1 MVGDL
6 MLKVNDLV
14 SRISYNHDVIFKIK
28 DINID
33 VVLLEGYEKRLVA
46 TAPISDLVLV
56 EDSKIKALDETT
68 TNRVKSIKRVSRN
81 KLHMTGKILHIDAD
95 KIYLDKCL
103 KLYEELS
110 LPAYGVYMNE
120 VDIKT
125 HILGLME
132 ELDPDIV
139 VLTGHDSYNKK
150 GIKDLN
156 NYRNTTDYIEA
167 VKQIRKHYS
176 KDHIFVFAGACQS
189 NFEALIAS
197 GANFASSP
205 KRVNI
210 DAYDP
215 AIIAI
220 KAATTPF
227 NEIIN
232 LEEIKEILDSK
243 KNGISGIESYG
254 KMRLFL

>member
-1 MVGDL
+1 MF
-6 MLKVNDLV
+6 KINDYV
-14 SRISYNHDVIFKIK
+14 SRISYNHDVTFQII
-28 DINID
+28 DIIGD
-33 VVLLEGYEKRLVA
+33 IAILEGFEQRLIA
-46 TAPISDLVLV
+46 TSPFIDLVLV
-56 EDSKIKALDETT
+56 EEPRLREIEKRSLSRINGIKKL
-68 TNRVKSIKRVSRN
+68 SRH
-81 KLHMTGKILHIDAD
+81 KVHMTGKILHIDSD
-95 KIYLDKCL
+95 EKYLEKCL

-110 LPAYGVYMNE
+110 LPAYGVFMKEEN
-120 VDIKT
+120 IKN
-125 HILGLME
+125 HILDLIE
-132 ELDPDIV
+132 QLDPDVIV
-139 VLTGHDSYNKK
+139 ITGHDSYNKK
-150 GIKDLN
+150 GIKELK
-156 NYRNTTDYIEA
+156 NYRNTSLYVDA
-167 VKQIRKHYS
+167 VKLIRKHYS

-227 NEIIN
+227 NDIIN
-232 LEEIKEILDSK
+232 LDEVKDLLEAK
-243 KNGISGIESYG
+243 KDGISGIESYG

>member
-1 MVGDL
+1 MF
-6 MLKVNDLV
+6 KINDYV
-14 SRISYNHDVIFKIK
+14 SRISYNHDIIFKI
-28 DINID
+28 IAIEND
-33 VVLLEGYEKRLVA
+33 VATLEGYDKRLIA
-46 TAPISDLVLV
+46 TSHILDLVLV
-56 EDSKIKALDETT
+56 DKNKITEVEEAS
-68 TNRVKSIKRVSRN
+68 RVRIKGLKKLARH

-95 KIYLDKCL
+95 KDYLDKCL

-120 VDIKT
+120 KDIKT
-125 HILGLME
+125 YILDLINQ
-132 ELDPDIV
+132 LDPDIII
-139 VLTGHDSYNKK
+139 LTGHDSYNKK
-150 GIKDLN
+150 GIKELS
-156 NYRNTTDYIEA
+156 NYRNTIDYIEA

-189 NFEALIAS
+189 NFEAIMAS

-232 LEEIKEILDSK
+232 LEEIVDLLESK
-243 KNGISGIESYG
+243 KSGISGVESYG